1 MIYRLSIPPFTTLG
15 LGGRILLDFGTSMSS
30 RPSRVI
36 GAPVKRKEDLR
47 LLTGRG
53 KYAADVRLPRLLQ
66 AAVLRSP
73 YAHARIAAIR
83 AEKALALPGVAAV
96 IRADDLGPVGRIPV
110 RLGQRP
116 GPTECLQPPLA
127 TGVVRYVGEPVA
139 FVVATSRYLAEDA
152 LELVEVDWELLPVVA
167 DVRRASEPGAPVLH
181 AAAGSNVVE
190 RLMARAGDP
199 AAALAAADR
208 RLCERFAV
216 QRHTGVPM
224 ETRGLT
230 AAHDAG
236 TGVLT
241 LWGVAKVPHFNRRVL
256 ADLLDHP
263 EHLIHFIELE
273 VGGGF
278 GVRGEFYPEDFV
290 VPWAAM
296 RLGRPVQWVEDRR
309 EHMMATNHSR
319 QQYHDVEIGVRRDGT
334 IVALRDRFS
343 ADLGAYIRTHGV
355 VVPEL
360 TIALLPGPYR
370 IPHYECEALCVLTNK
385 TPTGT
390 YRGPG
395 RYEGTFVRERLLD
408 LVAAELGLDPADIR
422 RRNFID
428 AGEMP
433 YEVGGGALG
442 QRTVYDCGDYRSA
455 FEQALAAA
463 DYKAVRAEQARAREE
478 GRYLGIGFGCVLE
491 KAGLGPW
498 EYARVEVDGS
508 GRVVVYS
515 GVAAVGQGIETTLAQ
530 VVAEE
535 LAVNAE
541 DVTVVH
547 GDSAQVPFGVG
558 GFASRGA
565 SVALPAALEA
575 ARKVRQKVFTVAA
588 SLLEAGAGDL
598 VLEGGA
604 VHVRGL
610 PERAVTLR
618 QLARAA
624 VPGPPGMEPGLYAAH
639 FFEAPKMTYPYGTH
653 VAVVEVDPA
662 TGHVALLNYV
672 VTYDVGRAIN
682 PMIVGGQMVGGL
694 AQGIGGA
701 LFENLVYDA
710 EGQLLTTTFM
720 DYLVPTAME
729 MPEAT
734 TMKILEETPTPLN
747 PLGVKGVGEGG
758 SSGAGA
764 AIANAVAD
772 ALAPLGVAI
781 TELPLS
787 PDRLARLLRA
797 PSSRS

>member
-1 MIYRLSIPPFTTLG
+1 VDY
-15 LGGRILLDFGTSMSS
+15 
-30 RPSRVI
+30 RVI
-36 GAPVKRKEDLR
+36 GAPVKRKEDFR

-53 KYAADVRLPRLLQ
+53 KYAADVRLPGLLH

-73 YAHARIAAIR
+73 HPHARLVAVRAGAAR
-83 AEKALALPGVAAV
+83 AVPGVAAV
-96 IRADDLGPVGRIPV
+96 VTADDLGAVPRIPV
-110 RLGQRP
+110 RLGQRAGP
-116 GPTECLQPPLA
+116 GPSACLQPPLA
-127 TGVVRYVGEPVA
+127 NGVVRYVGEPIA

-152 LELVEVDWELLPVVA
+152 LELIAIDWEPLPVVA
-167 DVRRASEPGAPVLH
+167 DARRASAPGAPILH
-181 AAAGSNVVE
+181 AAIGGNVVE
-190 RLMARAGDP
+190 RLLTRAGD
-199 AAALAAADR
+199 ASGALASAER
-208 RLCERFAV
+208 RIVEHFAV

-230 AAHDAG
+230 AALDPA

-256 ADLLDHP
+256 ADLLGRP

-278 GVRGEFYPEDFV
+278 GVRGEFYPEDFM
-290 VPWAAM
+290 VPWTAV
-296 RLGRPVQWVEDRR
+296 RLGRPVQWIEDRR
-309 EHMMATNHSR
+309 EHLMAANHSR
-319 QQYHDVEIGVRRDGT
+319 QQDHEIEIGVRRDGS
-334 IVALRDRFS
+334 IVALRDRFM

-360 TIALLPGPYR
+360 TSALLPGPYR
-370 IPHYECEALCVLTNK
+370 IQHYECEAVCVLTNK

-395 RYEGTFVRERLLD
+395 RYEGTFVRERLID
-408 LVAAELGLDPADIR
+408 RVASELGLDPAEVR

-428 AGEMP
+428 ASEMP
-433 YEVGGGALG
+433 YEVGGASLG

-455 FEQALAAA
+455 FDQALAAA
-463 DYKAVRAEQARAREE
+463 DYPALRAEQARAREQ

-508 GRVVVYS
+508 GQAVVYS

-530 VVAEE
+530 VVAET
-535 LAVNAE
+535 LSLQAE

-547 GDSAQVPFGVG
+547 GDSDRVPFGIG

-565 SVALPAALEA
+565 AVALPAALEA
-575 ARKVRQKVFTVAA
+575 ARKVREKIFRVA
-588 SLLEAGAGDL
+588 SMLLEAHADDL
-598 VLEGGA
+598 VLEGGR

-618 QLARAA
+618 ELARAA

-653 VAVVEVDPA
+653 VAAVEVDPA
-662 TGHVALLNYV
+662 TGRVTIRKYV

-682 PMIVGGQMVGGL
+682 PMIVGGQITGGL
-694 AQGIGGA
+694 AQGLGGA
-701 LFENLVYDA
+701 LYEELVYD
-710 EGQLLTTTFM
+710 EQGQPLTTTFM

-729 MPEAT
+729 IPEGAIV
-734 TMKILEETPTPLN
+734 KILEETPTPLN

-781 TELPLS
+781 TQLPLS
-787 PDRLARLLRA
+787 PDRLARLVRERGA
-797 PSSRS
+797 RR

>member
-1 MIYRLSIPPFTTLG
+1 M
-15 LGGRILLDFGTSMSS
+15 
-30 RPSRVI
+30 RPRAAPVI
-36 GAPVKRKEDLR
+36 GASVKRKEDFR

-53 KYAADVRLPRLLQ
+53 KYAADVRLPGLLQ

-73 YAHARIAAIR
+73 HPHARIAAIR
-83 AEKALALPGVAAV
+83 AEAARALPGVAGV
-96 IRADDLGPVGRIPV
+96 ITAGDLGPVGRIPV

-116 GPTECLQPPLA
+116 GPVACLQSPLA
-127 TGVVRYVGEPVA
+127 SGTVRYVGEPVA
-139 FVVATSRYLAEDA
+139 FVVAASRYLAEDA
-152 LELVEVDWELLPVVA
+152 LELIEVDWERLPVVA
-167 DVRRASEPGAPVLH
+167 DARAASEAGAPVLH

-190 RLMARAGDP
+190 RLVARAGDP
-199 AAALAAADR
+199 AGALAAADR
-208 RLCERFAV
+208 RLRERFAI

-230 AAHDAG
+230 AAHDPG

-256 ADLLDHP
+256 ADLLGYP

-296 RLGRPVQWVEDRR
+296 RLGRPVQWIEDRR

-319 QQYHDVEIGVRRDGT
+319 QQYHDVEIGVRHDGT
-334 IVALRDRFS
+334 IVALRDRFT

-370 IPHYECEALCVLTNK
+370 IEHHECEALCVVTNK

-408 LVAAELGLDPADIR
+408 RVAAELGLDPADVR

-428 AGEMP
+428 ARDMP

-442 QRTVYDCGDYRSA
+442 QRTIYDCGDYRSA

-463 DYKAVRAEQARAREE
+463 DYEAVRNEQARAREE

-508 GRVVVYS
+508 GHVVVYS

-530 VVAEE
+530 VVAAE
-535 LAVNAE
+535 LALNAE
-541 DVTVVH
+541 DVAVVH

-565 SVALPAALEA
+565 AVALPAALEA
-575 ARKVRQKVFTVAA
+575 ARKVRDKIFRVGA
-588 SLLEAGAGDL
+588 SLLEADAGDL
-598 VLEGGA
+598 VLEGGV

-610 PERAVTLR
+610 PDRAVTFR

-662 TGHVALLNYV
+662 TGAVALRHYV

-682 PMIVGGQMVGGL
+682 PMIVDGQIIGGL

-701 LFENLVYDA
+701 LFEELVYDA
-710 EGQLLTTTFM
+710 HGQPLTTTLM
-720 DYLVPTAME
+720 DYLVPTAMD
-729 MPEAT
+729 MPEVT
-734 TMKILEETPTPLN
+734 TAKILEETPTPLN

-772 ALAPLGVAI
+772 ALAPLGVSI

-787 PDRLARLLRA
+787 PDRIAGLLRA
-797 PSSRS
+797 RPART

>member
-1 MIYRLSIPPFTTLG
+1 VN
-15 LGGRILLDFGTSMSS
+15 
-30 RPSRVI
+30 VI
-36 GAPVKRKEDLR
+36 GAAIKRKEDAR

-53 KYAADVRLPRLLQ
+53 KYAADVRLPGLLH
-66 AAVLRSP
+66 ATAVRSP
-73 YAHARIAAIR
+73 HPHARIAAVR
-83 AEKALALPGVAAV
+83 ADAARALPGVAEV
-96 IRADDLGPVGRIPV
+96 ISADDLGPVGRIPV
-110 RLGQRP
+110 RLGQRAGA
-116 GPTECLQPPLA
+116 GPTACLQPPLA

-139 FVVATSRYLAEDA
+139 FVVAASRYLAEDA
-152 LELVEVDWELLPVVA
+152 AELVEIDWELLPVVA
-167 DVRRASEPGAPVLH
+167 DVRRAIDPAAPVLH
-181 AAAGSNVVE
+181 PAAGGNVIE
-190 RLMARAGDP
+190 RLTARAGN
-199 AAALAAADR
+199 AESALAAADR
-208 RLCERFAV
+208 RLRERFAV

-230 AAHDAG
+230 AAHDPG

-256 ADLLDHP
+256 ADLLGHP
-263 EHLIHFIELE
+263 EHLIHFLELE

-296 RLGRPVQWVEDRR
+296 RLSRPVQWVEDRR
-309 EHMMATNHSR
+309 EHLMATNHSR
-319 QQYHDVEIGVRRDGT
+319 QQYHDVEVGVRPDGT
-334 IVALRDRFS
+334 IVALRDRFMV
-343 ADLGAYIRTHGV
+343 DLGGYIRTHGV

-370 IPHYECEALCVLTNK
+370 IANYECEGLCVMTNK

-395 RYEGTFVRERLLD
+395 RYEGTFVRERLID
-408 LVAAELGLDPADIR
+408 RVAAELGLDPADVR
-422 RRNFID
+422 RRNFIGAD
-428 AGEMP
+428 EMP
-433 YEVGGGALG
+433 YEVGGATLG
-442 QRTVYDCGDYRSA
+442 QKTVYDCGDYRSA

-463 DYKAVRAEQARAREE
+463 DYKAVRDEQAEARRA
-478 GRYLGIGFGCVLE
+478 GRYLGIGLGCVLE

-498 EYARVEVDGS
+498 EYARVEIDGS

-530 VVAEE
+530 VVAEV
-535 LAVNAE
+535 LLVPPE
-541 DVTVVH
+541 DITVVH
-547 GDSAQVPFGVG
+547 GDSARVPFGVG

-565 SVALPAALEA
+565 AVALPAALEA
-575 ARKVRQKVFTVAA
+575 ARKVRDKVFQVAA
-588 SLLEAGAGDL
+588 SLLEAHAGDL

-653 VAVVEVDPA
+653 VAVVEIDAA
-662 TGHVALLNYV
+662 TGRVSLRKYV
-672 VTYDVGRAIN
+672 VTYDIGRAIN
-682 PMIVGGQMVGGL
+682 PMIVEGQIVGGL

-701 LFENLVYDA
+701 IFEELVYDDQA
-710 EGQLLTTTFM
+710 QPLTTTFM
-720 DYLVPTAME
+720 DYLVPTAAE
-729 MPEAT
+729 MPEGT
-734 TMKILEETPTPLN
+734 IVKILEETPTPLN

-787 PDRLARLLRA
+787 PDRIATLLRGREA
-797 PSSRS
+797 RA

>member
-1 MIYRLSIPPFTTLG
+1 MIGQPI
-15 LGGRILLDFGTSMSS
+15 
-30 RPSRVI
+30 
-36 GAPVKRKEDLR
+36 KRKEDFR

-53 KYAADVRLPRLLQ
+53 TYAGDVRLPGLLQ

-73 YAHARIAAIR
+73 HPHARIAGIR
-83 AEKALALPGVAAV
+83 TDAARALPGVAAV
-96 IRADDLGPVGRIPV
+96 ITAPDLGPARRIPV
-110 RLGQRP
+110 RLGQRAGV
-116 GPTECLQPPLA
+116 GPNACLQPPLA
-127 TGVVRYVGEPVA
+127 TGLVRYVGEPVA
-139 FVVATSRYLAEDA
+139 VAIAASRYLAEDA
-152 LELVEVDWELLPVVA
+152 LELVEIDWEPLPIVA
-167 DVRRASEPGAPVLH
+167 NVRRAREPGAPVLH
-181 AAAGSNVVE
+181 PAAGGNVIE
-190 RLMARAGDP
+190 RLAARAGN
-199 AAALAAADR
+199 AEAALAAADR
-208 RLCERFAV
+208 RLTERFAV

-230 AAHDAG
+230 AAHDKG

-256 ADLLDHP
+256 ADLLDLP

-309 EHMMATNHSR
+309 EHLMATNHSR
-319 QQYHDVEIGVRRDGT
+319 QQDHDVEIGVRRDGT
-334 IVALRDRFS
+334 IVALRDRFVV
-343 ADLGAYIRTHGV
+343 DLGAYIRTHGV

-360 TIALLPGPYR
+360 TMALLPGPYR
-370 IPHYECEALCVLTNK
+370 IANYECEALCVMTNK

-395 RYEGTFVRERLLD
+395 RYEGTFVRERLID
-408 LVAAELGLDPADIR
+408 RVAAELALDPADVR
-422 RRNFID
+422 RRNFIAPD
-428 AGEMP
+428 EMP

-442 QRTVYDCGDYRSA
+442 QKTVYDCGDYRSA

-463 DYKAVRAEQARAREE
+463 DYKALRDEQARARRE
-478 GRYLGIGFGCVLE
+478 GRYLGIGLGCVLE

-498 EYARVEVDGS
+498 EYARVEVDAS

-530 VVAEE
+530 VVAET
-535 LAVNAE
+535 LAVAPE

-547 GDSAQVPFGVG
+547 GDSARVPFGIG

-565 SVALPAALEA
+565 AVALPAALGA
-575 ARKVRQKVFTVAA
+575 ARKVRDKIFQVAA
-588 SLLEAGAGDL
+588 GELEAHAGDL
-598 VLEGGA
+598 VLEAGA
-604 VHVRGL
+604 AHVRGL
-610 PERAVTLR
+610 PERAVTFR

-639 FFEAPKMTYPYGTH
+639 FFEAPRMTYPYGTH
-653 VAVVEVDPA
+653 VALVEVDPA
-662 TGHVALLNYV
+662 TGRVTIQKYV

-682 PMIVGGQMVGGL
+682 PMIVGGQIVGGL

-701 LFENLVYDA
+701 LFEELVYDDG
-710 EGQLLTTTFM
+710 GQPLTTTFM

-729 MPEAT
+729 MPAGT
-734 TMKILEETPTPLN
+734 IVKILEETPTPLN

-772 ALAPLGVAI
+772 ALAPLGVTI
-781 TELPLS
+781 RDLPLS
-787 PDRLARLLRA
+787 PDRLAALVRA
-797 PSSRS
+797 RGR